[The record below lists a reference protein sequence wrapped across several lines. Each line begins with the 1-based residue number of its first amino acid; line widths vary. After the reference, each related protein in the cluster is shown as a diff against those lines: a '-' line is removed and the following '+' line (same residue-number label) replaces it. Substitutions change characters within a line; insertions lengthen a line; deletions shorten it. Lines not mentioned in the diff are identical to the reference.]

1 MNKEKILITGATGF
15 IGKMLLKDLYNK
27 NFDITITSRR
37 INELKVLKNRFPRVT
52 IISGD
57 LEDKIFVSSII
68 NNIDVIYHLAGY
80 KYVSLSESN
89 IMESV
94 MSNIYTTN
102 NLLNSISLLN
112 RPVNIKIISTNKTIN
127 IRGIYAATKFISE
140 RLSLDFEKK
149 YKNIKVDIVYLANI
163 FSSPGSIG
171 EIWKNRIISNDEI
184 KITNLNCTRFFL
196 THKQALNI
204 LQNKK
209 LNLDSIKTVKLS
221 DLLDTLI
228 LKYNKNFNKKLI
240 KKIGLGKNEDLHEF
254 FPLKKHPSNLTQNYT
269 IKELYEIL

>member
-1 MNKEKILITGATGF
+1 MNKKILITGATGF
-15 IGKMLLKDLYNK
+15 IGKMLLTDLYNQ

-37 INELKVLKNRFPRVT
+37 IKELEVLKNRFPRVT

-57 LEDKIFVSSII
+57 LENKIFVSSIV
-68 NNIDVIYHLAGY
+68 NNIDIIYHLAGY

-112 RPVNIKIISTNKTIN
+112 RHVNIKIISTNKTIN

-140 RLSLDFEKK
+140 RLSMDFEKK

-171 EIWKNRIISNDEI
+171 EVWKNRIISNDEI
-184 KITNLNCTRFFL
+184 KITDLNCTRFFL
-196 THKQALNI
+196 THEQALKI

-209 LNLDSIKTVKLS
+209 LNLDSIKAVKLA
-221 DLLDTLI
+221 DLLNTLI

-240 KKIGLGKNEDLHEF
+240 NKIGLGKNEDLHEF

>member
-68 NNIDVIYHLAGY
+68 NNIDIIYHLAGY

-163 FSSPGSIG
+163 FNSPGSIG

-196 THKQALNI
+196 THEQALNI